1 MVGSRVE
8 FLVLAQLNRRT
19 LAGRQG
25 SLATR
30 YQQQPCSS
38 YCGGQVLSR
47 RYQVA
52 RLSGNAEILIRKID
66 ERMSPQEEE
75 LRG

>member
-30 YQQQPCSS
+30 YQQQPCS

-47 RYQVA
+47 RYQVV
-52 RLSGNAEILIRKID
+52 RSSGNAEILIREMD